1 MGTLHVVSL
10 LWISSFHYQTAQ
22 LQSTLDHPCTYDFQ
36 VWQPNAD
43 MVQHIHNLELKLA
56 NFSNYIDKEL
66 LKLKYE
72 STNDL
77 HRYFNWTTS
86 LERSVMQL
94 KIDQIQKLTDFVTIK
109 EESKLFYDKI
119 AKLNTKVDDFILHFT
134 ERADEK
140 PRVRRKHV
148 RKDRM
153 LANYTPQ
160 SDRPDIY
167 LVGVLKNMVSDLKS
181 EWILMKR
188 DIFDLRGK
196 NEEMNTGHGQITNK
210 TYELLAAVDQLKDK
224 WMTLKNTGL
233 KNSNEIDSFNSN
245 VESLKQDFYYIKD
258 LQEQLRDDVL
268 ASKNDI
274 TTLQAKLIN
283 LQNDL
288 EEQHAQ
294 TEELLKGVTGQR
306 KDEAV
311 MFKQQ
316 LVATTVVDMDP
327 FNIPTGN
334 LPSNKM
340 LLFFHAFLIYYVC
353 CL

>member
-1 MGTLHVVSL
+1 MFSL
-10 LWISSFHYQTAQ
+10 LWIGSFHCRIVH
-22 LQSTLDHPCTYDFQ
+22 LQSTGDHTCTYDFQ

-66 LKLKYE
+66 FKLKYD
-72 STNDL
+72 STTEL

-94 KIDQIQKLTDFVTIK
+94 KIEQIQKLSDIVAIK
-109 EESKLFYDKI
+109 DESKLLYDKI
-119 AKLNTKVDDFILHFT
+119 SKLNTKVDEFILHFT

-160 SDRPDIY
+160 SDRPETY

-196 NEEMNTGHGQITNK
+196 NEEINVGNRQITNR
-210 TYELLAAVDQLKDK
+210 TYELLASVDQLKDK
-224 WMTLKNTGL
+224 WMTLKNSGL
-233 KNSNEIDSFNSN
+233 KNSNEIDSFKSN

-258 LQEQLRDDVL
+258 LQEQLRDEVL

-283 LQNDL
+283 LKNDL
-288 EEQHAQ
+288 EEQQAH
-294 TEELLKGVTGQR
+294 TEQLLKGVAGQR
-306 KDEAV
+306 KGETV
-311 MFKQQ
+311 MFKPQ
-316 LVATTVVDMDP
+316 LAATTVVDMDP
-327 FNIPTGN
+327 FNIPTG
-334 LPSNKM
+334 KM
-340 LLFFHAFLIYYVC
+340 TSIKNGVYKLHSPYTYV
-353 CL
+353 LVW

>member
-1 MGTLHVVSL
+1 MATDTLYIVSV
-10 LWISSFHYQTAQ
+10 LWICSFYYQTV
-22 LQSTLDHPCTYDFQ
+22 LSQSAMDHTCTYDFQ

-66 LKLKYE
+66 LKLKYD

-94 KIDQIQKLTDFVTIK
+94 KINQIEKLTDLVTLK

-119 AKLNTKVDDFILHFT
+119 TKINSKVDDFILHFT
-134 ERADEK
+134 QHANEK
-140 PRVRRKHV
+140 PRIRRKHV

-196 NEEMNTGHGQITNK
+196 NEEVNAGQGQITNR
-210 TYELLAAVDQLKDK
+210 TYELLAAVDQLQDK
-224 WMTLKNTGL
+224 WITLKNTGL
-233 KNSNEIDSFNSN
+233 KNSNEIDSFKSN
-245 VESLKQDFYYIKD
+245 VESLKQDFYYIKG
-258 LQEQLRDDVL
+258 LQEQLSDEVL
-268 ASKNDI
+268 TGKNDI
-274 TTLQAKLIN
+274 TTLQAKLIK
-283 LQNDL
+283 LQNDFDEL
-288 EEQHAQ
+288 RVQ
-294 TEELLKGVTGQR
+294 TGELMKGQTGQR
-306 KDEAV
+306 KDEVA
-311 MFKQQ
+311 MFRPQ
-316 LVATTVVDMDP
+316 LAATTVVDMDP
-327 FNIPTGN
+327 FNIPTG
-334 LPSNKM
+334 KM
-340 LLFFHAFLIYYVC
+340 TFPLSVYM
-353 CL
+353 